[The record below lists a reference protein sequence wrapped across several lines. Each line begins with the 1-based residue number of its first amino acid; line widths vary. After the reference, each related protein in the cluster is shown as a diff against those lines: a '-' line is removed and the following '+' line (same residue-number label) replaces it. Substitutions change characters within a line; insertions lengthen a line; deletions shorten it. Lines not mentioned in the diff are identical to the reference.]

1 MKFAARLNSFGTRP
15 EMQWPGLTGKPNVLQ
30 LLQRAAT
37 VKGLT
42 HVDLNFP
49 NHFRDADARTR
60 ASQLEDVGLKLN
72 GFAMRYY
79 SEPEFKAGA
88 LTHPDAAVRQAAI
101 DLAKRGLDALRECGA
116 SLMTFWPGQDGF
128 EYPFHANYG
137 KLWDLQIDGI
147 RQLAEYAPD
156 ITFSLEYKPDEPR
169 AFSVLNNAGTT
180 LLAIKELGLKNLAMT
195 LDFGHVLYAHEQP
208 ACTAALVSKH
218 CRLAG
223 LHLNDAYGHRD
234 DGLMVG
240 SVNTIRTIELLT
252 QLVRDGYDGVYYFDT
267 FPDAIGLDPVLET
280 ETNIRTV
287 RAMMKL
293 AEKLAANTELT
304 AANERQDA
312 LTSQRIVQTALF
324 GNLWT
329 E

>member
-15 EMQWPGLTGKPNVLQ
+15 EMKWPGLTGKPNVLQ

-60 ASQLEDVGLKLN
+60 AAQLEDVGLKLN

-88 LTHPDAAVRQAAI
+88 LTHPDAATRQVAI
-101 DLAKRGLDALRECGA
+101 DLAKRGLNALRECGA
-116 SLMTFWPGQDGF
+116 SIMTFWPGQDGF

-137 KLWDLQIDGI
+137 KLWDLQVDGI

-208 ACTAALVSKH
+208 ACTAALVAKH
-218 CRLAG
+218 CSLAG

-252 QLVRDGYDGVYYFDT
+252 QLVRDGYDGVFYFDT
-267 FPDAIGLDPVLET
+267 FPDAIGLDPVVET

-287 RAMMKL
+287 RAMMKV
-293 AEKLAANTELT
+293 AEKLAANEELT

>member
-15 EMQWPGLTGKPNVLQ
+15 ELQWPGLTGKPTVLQ
-30 LLQRAAT
+30 LLERAKT

-42 HVDLNFP
+42 HVDLNYP

-60 ASQLEDVGLKLN
+60 ASQLEALGLKLN

-79 SEPEFKAGA
+79 SEPEFRRGS
-88 LTHPDAAVRQAAI
+88 LTHPDPATRQSAI
-101 DLAKRGLDALRECGA
+101 DLAKRGLDDLRLCGG

-128 EYPFHANYG
+128 EYPFHVDYQ
-137 KLWDLQIDGI
+137 KLWDLQVQGI
-147 RQLAEYAPD
+147 RELAEHAPD
-156 ITFSLEYKPDEPR
+156 VTFSLEYKPNEPR
-169 AFSVLNNAGTT
+169 AFSLLNNAGTT

-195 LDFGHVLYAHEQP
+195 LDFGHVLYAGEQP

-234 DGLMVG
+234 DGMMVG
-240 SVNTIRTIELLT
+240 SVHTIQTIELLT
-252 QLVRDGYDGVYYFDT
+252 QLVRDGYDGVIYFDT
-267 FPDAIGLDPVLET
+267 FPDAISLDPVAET
-280 ETNIRTV
+280 EANIKTV
-287 RAMMKL
+287 NAMMSIARQL
-293 AEKLAANTELT
+293 ANNEELRAAGEK
-304 AANERQDA
+304 QDV

-324 GNLWT
+324 GPAYA
-329 E
+329 

>member
-88 LTHPDAAVRQAAI
+88 LTHPDAKVRQAAI

-128 EYPFHANYG
+128 EYPFHANYA
-137 KLWDLQIDGI
+137 KLWDLQVDGI

-218 CRLAG
+218 CSLAG

-252 QLVRDGYDGVYYFDT
+252 QLVRDGYDGVFYFDT

-293 AEKLAANTELT
+293 AEKLAANTELS